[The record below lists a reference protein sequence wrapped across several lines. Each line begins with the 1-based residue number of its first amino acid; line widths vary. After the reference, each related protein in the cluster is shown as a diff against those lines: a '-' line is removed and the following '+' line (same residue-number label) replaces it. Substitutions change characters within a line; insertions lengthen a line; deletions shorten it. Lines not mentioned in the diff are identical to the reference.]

1 MDKKGWVILAG
12 VTFLLLVTIAIV
24 IVATGSSASSSA
36 KSGCVEWQQGYLPK
50 GNDVPGYEGFNSTG
64 PEDCSIK
71 CGSVRDCVAWTLLLE
86 SNLCWLKNTEMDA
99 EMNDDDDDDKF
110 LWGKPCAITA
120 PCCSTCTCEN
130 LAQCSTNFSSTPP
143 FWGTDQQMPDTITDT
158 DPTEFVS
165 LSEASEGVLEFMWG
179 PNGLDNEGQWDEEV
193 PVWDFT
199 AQFKDSPD
207 VWISFDKDVGDATFC
222 APLASIFSQAIGR
235 TPAYA
240 RTNFVGLDIRPGR
253 CAGWGAWAGDG
264 VITMCL
270 GYGQELIDTGNIE
283 EVFFARGALDSVHSL
298 LEGTDAWLC
307 ARQRDK
313 NFISTWAADHPT
325 REDVTESM
333 VPWYAYTYSSKR
345 VPIET
350 ITAIEE
356 AIPARL
362 EVISSLLGNVTVRQS
377 WAENSKNTVGRRR
390 PDVTTTPRIISPHL

>member
-1 MDKKGWVILAG
+1 MDKKGWVILGG
-12 VTFLLLVTIAIV
+12 VAFLLLVTIAIV
-24 IVATGSSASSSA
+24 VVATSSSASSSA

-99 EMNDDDDDDKF
+99 EMNDDDDDKF
-110 LWGKPCAITA
+110 LWGMPCAITA

-130 LAQCSTNFSSTPP
+130 LAQCSTNFTSTPP
-143 FWGTDQQMPDTITDT
+143 FQGGTTTLAPDTITDT

-165 LSEASEGVLEFMWG
+165 LSEASEGVLESMYG
-179 PNGLDNEGQWDEEV
+179 PNGWDYEV

-222 APLASIFSQAIGR
+222 AQLASIFSQAAGR

-240 RTNFVGLDIRPGR
+240 RTDFVGLDIRPGGSFGAEG
-253 CAGWGAWAGDG
+253 CEAWGGG
-264 VITMCL
+264 GLITMCL
-270 GYGQELIDTGNIE
+270 GVGQELIDTGSIE
-283 EVFFARGALDSVHSL
+283 ELFLRHGSLDSVHSL

-313 NFISTWAADHPT
+313 NFISTFAADFPT
-325 REDVTESM
+325 ENDVAESM
-333 VPWYAYTYSSKR
+333 VPWYAHTYSSTR
-345 VPIET
+345 VPMET

-362 EVISSLLGNVTVRQS
+362 EVISSLLGNVTVRQM

-390 PDVTTTPRIISPHL
+390 PDATTTPRIISPHL

>member
-165 LSEASEGVLEFMWG
+165 LSEASEGVLESMWG
-179 PNGLDNEGQWDEEV
+179 PNGWDHEV
-193 PVWDFT
+193 SVWQFT

-207 VWISFDKDVGDATFC
+207 VTISFDKDVGESTFC
-222 APLASIFSQAIGR
+222 APHASNFAQAVGR

-240 RTNFVGLDIRPGR
+240 RTNFVGLDFRPGSYGAPEG
-253 CAGWGAWAGDG
+253 CNAWGGGG
-264 VITMCL
+264 VITMCI
-270 GYGQELIDTGNIE
+270 GVGQELIDTGNVE
-283 EVFFARGALDSVHSL
+283 ELFLHEGSHISVDSL

-307 ARQRDK
+307 ARQRDN
-313 NFISTWAADHPT
+313 NFISTYAADNPT
-325 REDVTESM
+325 REDVAESI
-333 VPWYAYTYSSKR
+333 VPWYAHTYSSTR
-345 VPIET
+345 LPIET
-350 ITAIEE
+350 IIAIEE

-362 EVISSLLGNVTVRQS
+362 EVFSSLLGNVRRN
-377 WAENSKNTVGRRR
+377 WAENSKKSVGRR
-390 PDVTTTPRIISPHL
+390 PDATITSPRIISPYL